1 MKKILLLVPLLV
13 AGIALEMIAAK
24 FTVKFD
30 PSFINAANGKEATYK
45 FTPKL
50 GWGVDFLITLN
61 QDNKEGNHI
70 SKVIAPGKA
79 THRVEKFVVKEEA
92 ALHKINNLNGGF
104 IFGWGGFIGNCLE
117 TLKVEAE
124 TGPLAKQIAQSTKSI
139 RQCHDQV
146 FIIKV
151 EDGKLKIDREKKAEA
166 KNI

>member
-70 SKVIAPGKA
+70 SKVNA
-79 THRVEKFVVKEEA
+79 TRKVKQQFIVPQEEA
-92 ALHKINNLNGGF
+92 ALHKIDNLNGGF
-104 IFGWGGFIGNCLE
+104 IFGLSSDCLVE
-117 TLKVEAE
+117 LKVEAE